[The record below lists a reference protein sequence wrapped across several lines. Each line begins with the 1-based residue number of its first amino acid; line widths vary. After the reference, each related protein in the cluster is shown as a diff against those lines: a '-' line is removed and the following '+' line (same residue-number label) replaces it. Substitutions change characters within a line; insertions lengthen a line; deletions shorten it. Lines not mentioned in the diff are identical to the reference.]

1 MDFRLLHLNLG
12 RHDYWDLDFASKG
25 RNEVLA
31 ALPSVFPRLRC
42 IILDGVPSLDMS
54 YITRGMKAEFLAAL
68 LLDYPMMLSARHGQA
83 MFLSAYMAST
93 HVKDL
98 VYLDLSYMPG
108 SLRYELERLMLH
120 RRLLPC
126 LRILKVQGH
135 EMDSHTAALLVD
147 AFETQLWSLDLSNN
161 RLTDGF
167 LKHMMAHNLRA
178 GPSSTSVRNDAQ
190 YDVEGK
196 QVLEPGGNEF
206 YGRFAVI
213 EESEH
218 SRTFSHPRRHLIDPP
233 MYTRE
238 GEAPPQTGMPL
249 RHNGRKRVAPD
260 SCEGVKRILVGTAGQ
275 LPQGIEDIQG
285 NEIFRGQGAITHL
298 RLNDND
304 FSARQIERM
313 LRDSPGHL
321 EVLECDSTRLDIP
334 KTSLP
339 PWLSKTVAFSGFIG
353 GSHLLRPVFSM
364 NLQVLRIHHSLVTH
378 IPSIKA
384 ANIPAE
390 ECLWLAETLFEPRAS
405 MAFPQAYQPD
415 MNPRLYSLTLTGIPR
430 YSSGPLISKLIS
442 FLELASVQ
450 ERAIQD
456 ANVTSS
462 YRSPATVR
470 GLRHLRLEVGQDVRE
485 GRPDV
490 LDFQDL
496 DADKLAS
503 LDSTEFSFF
512 GESGWTSPS
521 PTTSKVESPPTS
533 AASSETTASHPTPT
547 AETQMPPPEY
557 PVRLNQ
563 FPYNETTDDHLP
575 RPEQWK
581 GEVTTVPVWIGS
593 GIPGPHAAVNEYMR
607 ALRDPSLHTNVGPAS
622 PCHVLAGVP
631 AGSYLFHAA
640 WDAMLVPPSMRRPTT
655 DELAAMSDVVLA
667 IKEYRAKTRAALAA
681 VQKTAGTLDVALG
694 EPHFHWT
701 GKLEVSCPTT

>member
-12 RHDYWDLDFASKG
+12 RHGYWDLDFATKG
-25 RNEVLA
+25 RNEILG

-42 IILDGVPSLDMS
+42 ILLDGVPSLDMS
-54 YITRGMKAEFLAAL
+54 SITRGMKTESLAAL
-68 LLDYPMMLSARHGQA
+68 LLDYPTMLSARHGQT
-83 MFLSAYMAST
+83 MFLSAYLAST

-108 SLRYELERLMLH
+108 SLRYELERMMLH
-120 RRLLPC
+120 RQLLPC

-135 EMDSHTAALLVD
+135 EMDSHTGALLVD

-167 LKHMMAHNLRA
+167 LKHIMAHNFGASTNL
-178 GPSSTSVRNDAQ
+178 TSVRNDAQ
-190 YDVEGK
+190 YDVEGR
-196 QVLEPGGNEF
+196 QVLGPGGNEF

-218 SRTFSHPRRHLIDPP
+218 SGTFSHPRRHLVDPP

-238 GEAPPQTGMPL
+238 EQGPTQRGTFL
-249 RHNGRKRVAPD
+249 RHNGRKRVTPD
-260 SCEGVKRILVGTAGQ
+260 SCEEVKQTLVGAPGQ
-275 LPQGIEDIQG
+275 LPQGIEVIQG
-285 NEIFRGQGAITHL
+285 NEIFRGQSAITHL
-298 RLNDND
+298 RLSDNE

-321 EVLECDSTRLDIP
+321 EVFECGSTRLDIP

-339 PWLSKTVAFSGFIG
+339 PFKAFTFSGFIG
-353 GSHLLRPVFSM
+353 GSHLLRPVFSV
-364 NLQVLRIHHSLVTH
+364 NLQVLRIHHSLITH
-378 IPSIKA
+378 IPSIKG

-405 MAFPQAYQPD
+405 MAFPQVYQPD

-430 YSSGPLISKLIS
+430 YSSGSLISKLIS
-442 FLELASVQ
+442 FLELASAQ

-456 ANVTSS
+456 ADVTSS

-496 DADKLAS
+496 DAGKLAS

-512 GESGWTSPS
+512 GESGWTTAS
-521 PTTSKVESPPTS
+521 PTTSKVEPPRPS
-533 AASSETTASHPTPT
+533 AASSFEIAASHPIPT
-547 AETQMPPPEY
+547 TEIEMPPPES

-563 FPYNETTDDHLP
+563 FPFNETTDDHLTHTEP
-575 RPEQWK
+575 WK
-581 GEVTTVPVWIGS
+581 GEVMTVPVWIGS

-607 ALRDPSLHTNVGPAS
+607 VLCDPSLHTNVGPAS
-622 PCHVLAGVP
+622 PCHVQAGVP

-640 WDAMLVPPSMRRPTT
+640 WDALLVPPSLRRPTT
-655 DELAAMSDVVLA
+655 DELAAMSDVVWA
-667 IKEYRAKTRAALAA
+667 IKQYRAKTRAALAT
-681 VQKTAGTLDVALG
+681 VQETAGTLDVALG